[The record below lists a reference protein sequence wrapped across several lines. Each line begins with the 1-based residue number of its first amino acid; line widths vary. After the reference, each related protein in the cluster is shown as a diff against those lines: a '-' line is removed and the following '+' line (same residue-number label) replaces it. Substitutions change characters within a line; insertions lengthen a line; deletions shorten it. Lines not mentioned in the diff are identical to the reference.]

1 MYKRKTML
9 WASALIM
16 SIGLVACGGSGNDE
30 TVPDSTSS
38 SSSSSSGGGSSSS
51 SSSGSS
57 SSSSGGSSS
66 SSSGGLAAGPAYT
79 VATQYNWGGS
89 YFPMGLTRDTAGNFY
104 VAMGAMGQAPG
115 IDKLPVSGGSTALV
129 AADVFKGPTSVALN
143 PLSGYLT
150 VVDETG
156 RTVWSVSTTGSTM
169 LLAGDGNSGT
179 ADGVGTAARFVAP
192 RGLVYDSKAN
202 AFITDAG
209 ARTIRK
215 LDTSK
220 TTSTFAGSGAEGN
233 TDGTGKAASFNVPS
247 GITVDAQDNLYVADY
262 KNNAIRKIT
271 PAGVVTTYASG
282 IDRPLALTMAPD
294 GRLFVTSG
302 GRVVMVAAGG
312 GSASIIAGSA
322 TTGTLVNGVGQA
334 ARFGAD
340 SLGIYF
346 DAATGKV
353 YVADSYNAALRVLTP
368 PAP

>member
-16 SIGLVACGGSGNDE
+16 SIGLTACGGSGNDDE
-30 TVPDSTSS
+30 TSPPPAA
-38 SSSSSSGGGSSSS
+38 
-51 SSSGSS
+51 SS

-89 YFPMGLTRDTAGNFY
+89 YFPMGLTRDGAGNFY
-104 VAMGAMGQAPG
+104 VAMGAMGQGPG
-115 IDKLPVSGGSTALV
+115 IDKLPVSGGSNALV
-129 AADVFKGPTSVALN
+129 AAGVLKGPTSVALE
-143 PLSGYLT
+143 PLSGRLT

-156 RTVWSVSTTGSTM
+156 RSIWSVSTTGSTM

-179 ADGVGTAARFVAP
+179 SDGVGTAARFVAP
-192 RGLVYDSKAN
+192 RGLVYDSKGN

-215 LDTSK
+215 LDTST
-220 TTSTFAGSGAEGN
+220 TTSTFAGSGAEGS
-233 TDGTGKAASFNVPS
+233 TDGTGKAATFNVPS

-262 KNNAIRKIT
+262 KNNAVRKIT

-302 GRVVMVAAGG
+302 GRVVMVPAGG

-322 TTGTLVNGVGQA
+322 TTGAIVNGAGQA

-340 SLGIYF
+340 CLGIYF